1 MVPSARRPLRV
12 RHWDGYAQMS
22 KNQKNTSPFADS
34 KGPMPTNPT
43 PIAPLP
49 AIRLHQMLCPT
60 QHAYL
65 RTRPDAP
72 MTMRSRFTGS
82 IPEPAPGGCDL
93 RGDCATDVVPQWRE
107 EMQRVNPT

>member
-65 RTRPDAP
+65 RSSYDGTSP
-72 MTMRSRFTGS
+72 
-82 IPEPAPGGCDL
+82 
-93 RGDCATDVVPQWRE
+93 
-107 EMQRVNPT
+107 

>member
-65 RTRPDAP
+65 RTRMPTAAAVELSEG
-72 MTMRSRFTGS
+72 R
-82 IPEPAPGGCDL
+82 ILPAS
-93 RGDCATDVVPQWRE
+93 DVLVLVHTNDGWQVMPAE
-107 EMQRVNPT
+107 